1 MGGWKLRQRSGR
13 DGKKEVKNGSGEEE
27 RTAGRDGKIEVREL
41 KTRGE
46 KKEGRRM
53 WNEEITV
60 TYHTIDKLDMSSLHI
75 TTQKSNDRK
84 DSLFISASYWIYF

>member
-1 MGGWKLRQRSGR
+1 MEIKTEVGKGW
-13 DGKKEVKNGSGEEE
+13 EE
-27 RTAGRDGKIEVREL
+27 RSEEWEWGG
-41 KTRGE
+41 GE
-46 KKEGRRM
+46 DCRPRWEDRSEGTEDERRKKEGRRM